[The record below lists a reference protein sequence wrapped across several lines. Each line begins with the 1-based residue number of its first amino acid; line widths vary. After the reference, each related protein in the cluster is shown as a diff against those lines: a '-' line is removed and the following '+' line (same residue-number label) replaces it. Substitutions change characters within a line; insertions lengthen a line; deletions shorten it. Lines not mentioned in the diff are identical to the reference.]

1 MKKCF
6 LFLYLCFFVVCRIA
20 AIPARLAPIHVVQN
34 DSTELTIYL
43 RGDESFHYFVT
54 DDGVPLLQGEDMSYY
69 YAASQNSILTN
80 SGILAHRKEL
90 RDFEEHQFI
99 RKHKKKAISVI
110 EERCNLVNNK
120 RQNERSQVFKS
131 NSQKTIG
138 EKNPHIGKKK
148 GLVILVNFPDCTMS
162 EENAQ
167 ICFDDFFNKVGYN
180 KNNHIGSVHDYF
192 YDQSYGQFDLTFDVV
207 GPVEVSRNLSHYGAN
222 SSWNSRNDIHIGKM
236 VTEACVLADDYVDF
250 TNYDW
255 NNDGE
260 VEQVFLIYAGYGE
273 SSGAPSYTIWPH
285 KFSLTGCAYYGDGE
299 GKMVLDGVTID
310 TYACSCELAG
320 LSGKTLNGIGT
331 ACHEFSHC
339 LGLPD
344 FYDVNYN
351 GGFGMSA
358 WDLMNSG
365 GHNGPNGLGE
375 VPCGYSAYERWCA
388 GWLIF
393 NELTK
398 SDRIENMPCIG
409 NEPLAYIMYNDG
421 NRNECFILENRQNER
436 WFSYVNTSN
445 KCHGLLVYHVD
456 YSLDAWDKHA
466 INVLPNH
473 QRMSVVPAD
482 RDYGYFYNN
491 GTDKGYNP
499 SDKDFEGDLFPGSKN
514 VTEFTNT
521 SHTNVGG
528 KLFNMNTDGTYNL
541 NKPITNIAESDGLIS
556 FDFMGGKQVPVPT
569 LYDPTYVKPD
579 GFTISWTSESDV
591 DSFSIESYRVNEDT
605 IIFSENFDKFTNVL
619 NELDGVLELSGM
631 LDAYTQSKG
640 WTGKN
645 LYTSHKGIKIGSTQ
659 KQGALK
665 TPLIKTDSENL
676 TLKISI
682 SSANSSSPILVS
694 LLDKDGYTVD
704 AQKVC
709 VATELTDTVLCFDNL
724 PMDEYAFSFTGNSPF
739 YMEDLAVFEG
749 LLTVEEVKNY
759 YNLQYAVRIDG
770 VTATSYTFEGL
781 RPGLYRY
788 RVKAMMGNLSSEW
801 SAYKEVELRNAD
813 AVSSVPFELNT
824 PIAIYTMNG
833 QKVNEMTTSGV
844 YILDY
849 GTYRKKVY
857 YKHANK

>member
-34 DSTELTIYL
+34 DSTELIIYL

-236 VTEACVLADDYVDF
+236 VTEACSLANEHVDF
-250 TNYDW
+250 ANYDW

-285 KFSLTGCAYYGDGE
+285 KFSLTGCAYYGDGD
-299 GKMVLDGVTID
+299 GKMVLDGVIVD

-375 VPCGYSAYERWCA
+375 VPCGYSAYERWFA
-388 GWLIF
+388 GWLNF

-409 NEPLAYIMYNDG
+409 DEPLAYIMYNDG
-421 NRNECFILENRQNER
+421 NRSECFILENRQNEG

-466 INVLPNH
+466 INVLSNH

-499 SDKDFEGDLFPGSKN
+499 SDEDFEGDLFPGSKN

-556 FDFMGGKQVPVPT
+556 FDFMGGIQVATPVLNDASGIKQ
-569 LYDPTYVKPD
+569 D
-579 GFTISWTSESDV
+579 GFTISWTSEVV
-591 DSFSIESYRVNEDT
+591 DSFSLEMNRIADWNLLLT
-605 IIFSENFDKFTNVL
+605 ENFAKFVPDSNSVTIALDLSSVL
-619 NELDGVLELSGM
+619 DF
-631 LDAYTQSKG
+631 YTQDKGWQGKSIYSSSKG
-640 WTGKN
+640 VM
-645 LYTSHKGIKIGSTQ
+645 IGGEK

-665 TPLIKTDSENL
+665 TPAIISESGSI
-676 TLKISI
+676 TLRGTF
-682 SSANSSSPILVS
+682 SSVKENSQPILIT
-694 LLDKDGYTVD
+694 LQDNDGYTIDVHKI
-704 AQKVC
+704 Q
-709 VATELTDTVLCFDNL
+709 TGLELTDTTLYFEYLPIGECF
-724 PMDEYAFSFTGNSPF
+724 ASFSSSTPF
-739 YMEDLAVFEG
+739 HM
-749 LLTVEEVKNY
+749 N
-759 YNLQYAVRIDG
+759 NLQIFDAMLTAEDIEEYYTLVYSVHIDG
-770 VTATSYTFEGL
+770 IKETSYTFKNL
-781 RPGLYRY
+781 KPGVYQY
-788 RVKAMMGNLSSEW
+788 RVKAMKTNLSSDW
-801 SAYKEVELRNAD
+801 SEYKKVTLQRTD
-813 AVSSVPFELNT
+813 AIVSMPIATNK
-824 PIAIYTMNG
+824 PIAIYRTDG
-833 QKVNEMTTSGV
+833 TKVDEMKVLGI

-849 GTYRKKVY
+849 GDYKKKVM
-857 YKHANK
+857 YKGK

>member
-1 MKKCF
+1 MRKV
-6 LFLYLCFFVVCRIA
+6 LYIISFCFFLTSELLAV
-20 AIPARLAPIHVVQN
+20 PARLTPMRVKQIDGSDLIV
-34 DSTELTIYL
+34 YL
-43 RGDESFHYFVT
+43 RGDEFYHYYVTEDGTPLFQGNNQSF
-54 DDGVPLLQGEDMSYY
+54 Y
-69 YAASQNSILTN
+69 YAVRADSVLAN
-80 SGILAHRKEL
+80 SGILAHSAHL
-90 RDFEEHQFI
+90 RESAEIEFLKTNIDE
-99 RKHKKKAISVI
+99 AISVI
-110 EERCNLVNNK
+110 EEQSKKQRREKLNVHDKTLNMK
-120 RQNERSQVFKS
+120 ARR
-131 NSQKTIG
+131 TIG
-138 EKNPHIGKKK
+138 EAGTFIGKKK
-148 GLVILVNFPDCTMS
+148 GLVILVNFQDCSMIGS
-162 EENAQ
+162 DPKGE
-167 ICFDDFFNKVGYN
+167 FDDFFNEVGYN
-180 KNNHIGSVHDYF
+180 KNGHIGSVHDYF
-192 YDQSYGQFDLTFDVV
+192 YDQSYGQFDLSFDVV
-207 GPVEVSRNLSHYGAN
+207 GPVTVQEPLRYYGAN
-222 SSWNSRNDIHIGKM
+222 SVRTESDMNVGQM
-236 VTEACVLADDYVDF
+236 VAEACMLANEYVDF
-250 TNYDW
+250 SNYDW
-255 NNDGE
+255 DKDGK
-260 VEQVFLIYAGYGE
+260 VDQVFLVYAGYAE

-285 KFSLTGCAYYGDGE
+285 RFSLSGCEYYGDGL
-299 GKMVLDGVTID
+299 GPLNIDGVIID
-310 TYACSCELAG
+310 DYACSSELAG
-320 LSGKTLNGIGT
+320 RSGKTMDGIGT
-331 ACHEFSHC
+331 AIHEFSHC

-344 FYDVNYN
+344 FYDVDDN

-358 WDLMNSG
+358 WDIMDAGSY
-365 GHNGPNGLGE
+365 NGPKGMGE
-375 VPCGYSAYERWCA
+375 VPSGYSAYERWFA
-388 GWLIF
+388 GWLTF
-393 NELTK
+393 TELTK
-398 SDRIENMPCIG
+398 GDRIENMPCIG
-409 NEPLAYIMYNDG
+409 DEPLAYIMYNEG

-445 KCHGLLVYHVD
+445 NCHGLLVYHVD
-456 YSLDAWDKHA
+456 YSQEAWDKHA

-491 GTDKGYNP
+491 GTDKRYNP

-514 VTEFTNT
+514 VKEFTNT

-556 FDFMGGKQVPVPT
+556 FDFMGGKQVPAPT
-569 LYDPTYVKPD
+569 LNDATHIKPG
-579 GFTISWTSESDV
+579 GFTISWTSELEV
-591 DSFSIESYRVNEDT
+591 DSFSIESYRVNDKT
-605 IIFSENFDKFTNVL
+605 ILFSENFDKFTNVL

-665 TPLIKTDSENL
+665 TPLIKADSENL

-801 SAYKEVELRNAD
+801 SAYNEVVLRNAD
-813 AVSSVPFELNT
+813 AVSFVPVESNS

-849 GTYRKKVY
+849 GIYRKKIVY
-857 YKHANK
+857 TGR

>member
-34 DSTELTIYL
+34 DSSELTIYL

-375 VPCGYSAYERWCA
+375 VPSGYSAYERWFA
-388 GWLIF
+388 GWLTF
-393 NELTK
+393 TELNNG
-398 SDRIENMPCIG
+398 DRIENMPCIG
-409 NEPLAYIMYNDG
+409 DEPLAYIMYNDG
-421 NRNECFILENRQNER
+421 NRNECFILENRQNKG

-499 SDKDFEGDLFPGSKN
+499 SNEDFEGDLFPGSKN

-528 KLFNMNTDGTYNL
+528 KLFNMNTDGAYNL

-579 GFTISWTSESDV
+579 GFTISWTSEVV
-591 DSFSIESYRVNEDT
+591 DSFSLEMNRIADWNLLFT
-605 IIFSENFDKFTNVL
+605 ENFAKFKSDSNSVSIVQDLSSVL
-619 NELDGVLELSGM
+619 DF
-631 LDAYTQSKG
+631 YTQKKGWQGKSIYSSSKG
-640 WTGKN
+640 VRIGDEKN
-645 LYTSHKGIKIGSTQ
+645 
-659 KQGALK
+659 QGALK
-665 TPLIKTDSENL
+665 TPAIISESGSI
-676 TLKISI
+676 TLRGTF
-682 SSANSSSPILVS
+682 SSVKENAQPILIT
-694 LLDKDGYTVD
+694 LQGNDGYTIDVHKI
-704 AQKVC
+704 Q
-709 VATELTDTVLCFDNL
+709 TGLETTDTTLYFEYL
-724 PMDEYAFSFTGNSPF
+724 PIGEYFVSFSSCTPF
-739 YMEDLAVFEG
+739 YL
-749 LLTVEEVKNY
+749 N
-759 YNLQYAVRIDG
+759 NLQIFDAMLTAEDIDEFNTSAYSIRIDG
-770 VTATSYTFEGL
+770 IKETSYTFMNL
-781 RPGLYRY
+781 NPGVYQY
-788 RVKAMMGNLSSEW
+788 RVKAMIDNMSSDW
-801 SAYKEVELRNAD
+801 SEYKKVTLQRTNAI
-813 AVSSVPFELNT
+813 VSIPVVT
-824 PIAIYTMNG
+824 KKPIAIYRTDG
-833 QKVNEMTTSGV
+833 TKVDEMEVPGI

-849 GTYRKKVY
+849 GDYKKKVMHNG
-857 YKHANK
+857 K

>member
-1 MKKCF
+1 MKNI
-6 LFLYLCFFVVCRIA
+6 LLSLSFFVLFTIEINAV
-20 AIPARLAPIHVVQN
+20 PARFAPIQIKQK
-34 DSTELTIYL
+34 DGTELCAYL
-43 RGDESFHYFVT
+43 RGDEFFHYYISE
-54 DDGVPLLQGEDMSYY
+54 DGVPLVQGDDLSYY
-69 YAASQNSILTN
+69 YAVGADSILVN
-80 SGILAHRKEL
+80 SGILAHQVEL
-90 RDFEEHQFI
+90 RKSAELLFV
-99 RKHKKKAISVI
+99 KKNKDKAISVI
-110 EERCNLVNNK
+110 GARSKALNLK
-120 RQNERSQVFKS
+120 
-131 NSQKTIG
+131 KTKVRNAVHKDRTKKIIG
-138 EKNPHIGKKK
+138 QTGDFFGKKK
-148 GLVILVNFPDCTMS
+148 GLVILVNFQDCSMIGS
-162 EENAQ
+162 YPKGE
-167 ICFDDFFNKVGYN
+167 FDDFFNEVGYN
-180 KNNHIGSVHDYF
+180 KNGHIGSVHDYF
-192 YDQSYGQFDLTFDVV
+192 YDQSYGQFDLSFDVV
-207 GPVEVSRNLSHYGAN
+207 GPVTVQEPLRYYGAN
-222 SSWNSRNDIHIGKM
+222 SVRTESDMNVGQM
-236 VTEACVLADDYVDF
+236 VAEACMLANEYVDF
-250 TNYDW
+250 SDYDW
-255 NNDGE
+255 DEDGK
-260 VEQVFLIYAGYGE
+260 VDQVFLVYAGYAE

-285 KFSLTGCAYYGDGE
+285 RFSLSGCEYYGDGL
-299 GKMVLDGVTID
+299 GPLSIDGVIID
-310 TYACSCELAG
+310 DYACSSELAG
-320 LSGKTLNGIGT
+320 RSGKTMNGIGT
-331 ACHEFSHC
+331 AIHEFSHC

-344 FYDVNYN
+344 FYDVGYN

-358 WDLMNSG
+358 WDIMDAG
-365 GHNGPNGLGE
+365 GYNGPKGIGE
-375 VPCGYSAYERWCA
+375 VPCGYSAYERWFA
-388 GWLIF
+388 GWLTF
-393 NELTK
+393 NELTN

-409 NEPLAYIMYNDG
+409 DEPLAYIMYNEG
-421 NRNECFILENRQNER
+421 NRNECFILENRQNKG

-456 YSLDAWDKHA
+456 YSLDAWDKQA

-491 GTDKGYNP
+491 GTDKKGYNP
-499 SDKDFEGDLFPGSKN
+499 SDEDFEGDLFPGSKN
-514 VTEFTNT
+514 VKEFTNT

-556 FDFMGGKQVPVPT
+556 FDFMGGKQVPAPT
-569 LYDPTYVKPD
+569 LNDATHIKPG
-579 GFTISWTSESDV
+579 GFTISWTSELEV
-591 DSFSIESYRVNEDT
+591 DSFSIESYRVNDKT
-605 IIFSENFDKFTNVL
+605 ILFSENFDKFTNVL

-682 SSANSSSPILVS
+682 SSADNSSPILIS

-704 AQKVC
+704 AQKVYC
-709 VATELTDTVLCFDNL
+709 TTGQIDTVMCFDNL
-724 PMDEYAFSFTGNSPF
+724 HIDEYAFSFTSNSPF
-739 YMEDLAVFEG
+739 YMDELAVFKD
-749 LLTVEEVKNY
+749 LLTMEDVKDY
-759 YNLQYAVRIDG
+759 YYSQYSVCIDG
-770 VTATSYTFEGL
+770 VTVSSYTFEGL

-849 GTYRKKVY
+849 GIYRKKIVY
-857 YKHANK
+857 TGR

>member
-1 MKKCF
+1 MKKC
-6 LFLYLCFFVVCRIA
+6 LLLLYLCFWGVCRIV
-20 AIPARLAPIHVVQN
+20 AIPARFAPIRVVQN

-69 YAASQNSILTN
+69 YAASQNSILIN

-99 RKHKKKAISVI
+99 RKHKKNAISVI
-110 EERCNLVNNK
+110 EERCNLLNNK
-120 RQNERSQVFKS
+120 RQNERSQVLKS
-131 NSQKTIG
+131 NSQKSIG
-138 EKNPHIGKKK
+138 EKNPHIGQKK
-148 GLVILVNFPDCTMS
+148 GLVILVNFPDCSMS
-162 EENAQ
+162 EENAR

-192 YDQSYGQFDLTFDVV
+192 YDQSYGHFDLTFDVV

-236 VTEACVLADDYVDF
+236 VSEACSLADEHVDF
-250 TNYDW
+250 ANYDW

-285 KFSLTGCAYYGDGE
+285 KFSLTGCAYYGDGD
-299 GKMVLDGVTID
+299 GKMVLDGVIVD

-375 VPCGYSAYERWCA
+375 VPCGYSAYERWFA
-388 GWLIF
+388 GWLTF
-393 NELTK
+393 TELNNG
-398 SDRIENMPCIG
+398 DRIENMPCIG
-409 NEPLAYIMYNDG
+409 DEPLAYIMYNDG

-482 RDYGYFYNN
+482 RNYGYFYNN

-499 SDKDFEGDLFPGSKN
+499 SDEDFEGDLFPGSKN

-556 FDFMGGKQVPVPT
+556 FDFMGGKQVPAPT
-569 LYDPTYVKPD
+569 LNDATHIKPG
-579 GFTISWTSESDV
+579 GFTISWTSELEV
-591 DSFSIESYRVNEDT
+591 DSFSIESYRVNDKT
-605 IIFSENFDKFTNVL
+605 ILFSENFDKFTNVL

-709 VATELTDTVLCFDNL
+709 VATELTDIVLCFDNL
-724 PMDEYAFSFTGNSPF
+724 PMDKYAFSFTGNSPF

-849 GTYRKKVY
+849 GIYRKKIVY
-857 YKHANK
+857 TGR